1 MEIFEKAYAKINIS
15 LDVLGLLPNGY
26 HEMAMV
32 MQSVSLCDD
41 VHIRLTNSGET
52 VCRSDA
58 DFLPCGEG
66 NIAVRAA
73 KLFFEEAGMENA
85 GAEISLTK
93 RIPVCAGLG
102 GGSSDGAAVL
112 RGLNRL
118 CGSPFTR
125 AELEAMAARVGS
137 DIPFCVAG
145 GTQLATGTGTTLRD
159 LSPLPDCH
167 ILICK
172 PAFAIRTPELFAKI
186 DSRRSRLR
194 PDTAGILAALE
205 GGDMAGIAR
214 RMYNVFE
221 DVLPRSAG
229 DIARL
234 KGELLSLG
242 ALGSVMSGTGS
253 ALFGIFD
260 DGEKAAAACAA
271 LAEKCPDCHL
281 CRPVSREEICSHT
294 F

>member
-1 MEIFEKAYAKINIS
+1 MKIQEKAYAKINIS
-15 LDVLGLLPNGY
+15 LDVLGSLPNGY
-26 HEMAMV
+26 HEMSMV
-32 MQSVSLCDD
+32 MQSVSLHDD
-41 VHIRLTNSGET
+41 VEIELTGSGL
-52 VCRSDA
+52 CRCLSDA
-58 DFLPCGEG
+58 DFLPSDEG

-73 KLFFEEAGMENA
+73 KKFFAEAGMDSA
-85 GAEISLTK
+85 GAEIRLTK

-118 CGSPFTR
+118 CGNPFSR
-125 AELEAMAARVGS
+125 SQLEAMAAAVGS

-159 LSPLPDCH
+159 ISPLPDCA
-167 ILICK
+167 IVICK
-172 PAFAIRTPELFAKI
+172 PPFAIRTPELFGKI
-186 DSRRSRLR
+186 DSRRSRLH
-194 PDTAGILAALE
+194 PDTAGILAALDA
-205 GGDMAGIAR
+205 GDMEGVAR

-234 KGELLSLG
+234 KSELLSHG

-253 ALFGIFD
+253 ALFGIFENM
-260 DGEKAAAACAA
+260 EKAERAYGA
-271 LAEKCPDCHL
+271 LRSEVEECYLAQ
-281 CRPVSREEICSHT
+281 PVGRLM
-294 F
+294 

>member
-1 MEIFEKAYAKINIS
+1 MKITEKAYAKINIS
-15 LDVLGLLPNGY
+15 LDVLGLLPGGY
-26 HEMAMV
+26 HEMSMV
-32 MQSVSLCDD
+32 MQSVSLWDD
-41 VHIRLTNSGET
+41 VEISLNDCGRFRCESGLGY
-52 VCRSDA
+52 
-58 DFLPCGEG
+58 LPTDES

-73 KLFFEEAGMENA
+73 KTFFSEAGMSSA
-85 GAEISLTK
+85 GAEIRLIK

-118 CGSPFTR
+118 CGEPFSR
-125 AELEAMAARVGS
+125 PELEAMAAAVGS

-145 GTQLATGTGTTLRD
+145 GTQLATVTGTTLRD
-159 LSPLPDCH
+159 IAPLPDCG
-167 ILICK
+167 IVICK

-186 DSRRSRLR
+186 DSRRSRLH

-205 GGDMAGIAR
+205 AGELQGVAR
-214 RMYNVFE
+214 RMFNVFE

-253 ALFGIFD
+253 ALFGIFED
-260 DGEKAAAACAA
+260 LSDAQRAYNVLKGEVAECY
-271 LAEKCPDCHL
+271 LAK
-281 CRPVSREEICSHT
+281 PVGRLM
-294 F
+294 

>member
-1 MEIFEKAYAKINIS
+1 MKTQEKAYAKINIS
-15 LDVLGLLPNGY
+15 LDVLGSLPNGY
-26 HEMAMV
+26 HEMSMV
-32 MQSVSLCDD
+32 MQSVSLHDD
-41 VHIRLTNSGET
+41 VEIELTDSGS
-52 VCRSDA
+52 CRCLSDA
-58 DFLPCGEG
+58 DFLPSDEG

-73 KLFFEEAGMENA
+73 KKFFAEAGMDSA
-85 GAEISLTK
+85 GAEIRLTK

-118 CGSPFTR
+118 CGKPFSR
-125 AELEAMAARVGS
+125 AQLEAMAATVGS

-159 LSPLPDCH
+159 ISPLPDCG
-167 ILICK
+167 IVICK
-172 PAFAIRTPELFAKI
+172 PPFAIRTPELFGKI
-186 DSRRSRLR
+186 DSRRSRLH
-194 PDTAGILAALE
+194 PDTAGILAALDGE
-205 GGDMAGIAR
+205 DLEGIAR

-234 KGELLSLG
+234 KSELLSHG

-253 ALFGIFD
+253 ALFGIFENA
-260 DGEKAAAACAA
+260 EKAERAYGA
-271 LAEKCPDCHL
+271 LKEQ
-281 CRPVSREEICSHT
+281 VSECYLSQPIAKLL
-294 F
+294 